1 MARVIPRQYIIGIL
15 IFSMFIVGG
24 VSLMSNLFEK
34 DPTFGDQDKFNQF
47 NDTFNIMGD
56 VSIRVND
63 LESSVVSVDT
73 DPGLWGT
80 LSALTLGVWNS
91 LGLLFSSFGF
101 MDTVFNG
108 FESIFG
114 IPGWVGS
121 TIIAIITVMLVFSI
135 ISAILQRDL

>member
-1 MARVIPRQYIIGIL
+1 MGRVIPRQYIIGIL
-15 IFSMFIVGG
+15 IFSMFITGG
-24 VSLMSNLFEK
+24 MSLMSSFFEH
-34 DPTFGDQDKFNQF
+34 DATFGDQDKYNQF
-47 NDTFNIMGD
+47 NDTFNIMDD
-56 VSIRVND
+56 VSDRVND

-91 LGLLFSSFGF
+91 LQLLFSSFGF

-114 IPGWVGS
+114 IPGWIG
-121 TIIAIITVMLVFSI
+121 TMIIAIITVVLVFSI

>member
-1 MARVIPRQYIIGIL
+1 MSKVIPRQYIIGIL

-24 VSLMSNLFEK
+24 TSLMSNFFEK
-34 DPTFGDQDKFNQF
+34 DPTFGDKDKFSQF
-47 NDTFNIMGD
+47 NDTFNIMDD
-56 VSIRVND
+56 VSDRVD
-63 LESSVVSVDT
+63 ALESSVVSVDT

-114 IPGWVGS
+114 IPGWVGG